1 MKIIGLCGGS
11 GSGKGTVCEIFSKN
25 QIPAIDTDKIYRELT
40 SADSECLQALKKAF
54 GNDIIASDG
63 ALDRRKLATIVF
75 SGTNAA
81 SQLEM
86 LNKISHKFILDETR
100 KRLSGFEK
108 NGYKAA
114 IVDAPVLFESG
125 FNEECDI
132 LVAVLAKMETRV
144 SRIIFRD
151 GISAENAMQRI
162 NSQMSDEELI
172 SRCDYIIYNDLDLN
186 ALEKE
191 VESCINKIFEK

>member
-25 QIPAIDTDKIYRELT
+25 QIPAIDTDKVYRELT

>member
-25 QIPAIDTDKIYRELT
+25 QIPAIDTDKVYRELT

-54 GNDIIASDG
+54 GNEIIASDG
-63 ALDRRKLATIVF
+63 SLDRRKLAMIVF
-75 SGTNAA
+75 SGTNAS
-81 SQLEM
+81 SQLEK

-100 KRLSGFEK
+100 KRLSGYEK